1 MSETLIPTARL
12 RFIEKPEPVDGTG
25 MVSTTR
31 KIRVLQQQFYQP
43 SGRVVWIDVPL
54 EAPEAAADQ
63 QERTASGLTLMNPAE
78 CEKADSEHGP
88 FVPAHQAYALRD
100 ENELLL
106 GLLWEWFDVSDP
118 NMDDS
123 PGSLLERTRAAF
135 AGTLQARLTEAERVI
150 SEARANVGQLS
161 SGCFREQWAADRGA
175 AAWVVLDNYHETYLR

>member
-54 EAPEAAADQ
+54 ETPEVADRE
-63 QERTASGLTLMNPAE
+63 ERTVTFEGNATAR
-78 CEKADSEHGP
+78 
-88 FVPAHQAYALRD
+88 Q
-100 ENELLL
+100 
-106 GLLWEWFDVSDP
+106 
-118 NMDDS
+118 
-123 PGSLLERTRAAF
+123 
-135 AGTLQARLTEAERVI
+135 LQARLTEAERVI